1 MTQIARRI
9 ASAIADDDGEFT
21 IFPQPVRKFR
31 AVPASKFRAANDND
45 PRKTIRVTPY
55 NGGCSTLRGM
65 VPVSVARVSL
75 LEEQVAA

>member
-9 ASAIADDDGEFT
+9 ASVVADDDGEFT

-31 AVPASKFRAANDND
+31 AVPASKFRAANDNNPD
-45 PRKTIRVTPY
+45 RVTRMTPY
-55 NGGCSTLRGM
+55 NGGCSTLSGL
-65 VPVSVARVSL
+65 VPLTLPRVSL